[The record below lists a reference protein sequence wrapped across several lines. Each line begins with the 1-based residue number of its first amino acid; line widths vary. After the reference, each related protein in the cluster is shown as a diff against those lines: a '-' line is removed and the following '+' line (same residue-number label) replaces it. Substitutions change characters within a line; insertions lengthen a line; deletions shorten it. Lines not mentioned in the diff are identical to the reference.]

1 MTTGKILLATV
12 HVRRSAQAVPLA
24 AGCLAAA
31 LPEPARAR
39 TSLLDIFPEHDLE
52 QLCQE
57 ILAASP
63 RVVAFP
69 LYLWNRS
76 RIGKLARQLRRQ
88 APGLLLAA
96 GGPEAT
102 PQAELMLREAPFDVV
117 IRGEGELPFAHWIA
131 SLDTPERWSEI
142 HGLSWRTAAGPIRHN
157 PPAKPPIDLDA
168 YPSPWLS
175 GVLQPTAAG
184 GVLWEVARGCPF
196 KCDYC
201 YDAGGYQGVRC
212 YGDAR
217 LDAELELFVQRGVS
231 QVWVLDSTFNHPPD
245 RGLRLLRRLLEKA
258 PQLHYHLE
266 AKADFLDQ
274 QTARLLARL
283 NCSVQVG
290 LQSIRPEVLRPL
302 HRQLDLDRFEHAL
315 HLLDVEAVTY
325 GLDLIYGLPGDDY
338 QGFCRSLAFALEHAP
353 NHIDIFR
360 LAILPGTALDQ
371 TAAQLGVE
379 HESAPPYRVTATP
392 SMTTETLARCDEL
405 AAAVELFYN
414 LGRAVGFL
422 PSLLQTLELAAVD
435 FFSDFARWTQQ
446 DQGIYRD
453 VLLATEAWQSAEI
466 VTLQES
472 FVQQLL
478 IARRRLDLWP
488 AALDLIRYHYHH
500 AEVLLG
506 PETQPPAATPNL
518 DTDFWH
524 TRWQLAPAV
533 RLVPFNYEII
543 DLLDMQ
549 GADLEEFTQLFR
561 PVGSTAL
568 FLRRNNEVICE
579 SLQEDFYRLLQ
590 GCKGRQTPEQI
601 CAGGLDAREA
611 AEILEFAVS
620 EGILIPAAEA

>member
-1 MTTGKILLATV
+1 MTTEKIVLATV

-31 LPEPARAR
+31 LPEADRAR
-39 TSLLDIFPEHDLE
+39 TTLFDIFPEQDLE
-52 QLCQE
+52 PLCQQ
-57 ILAASP
+57 ILAESP

-69 LYLWNRS
+69 LYLWNRT
-76 RIGKLARQLRRQ
+76 RIARLARLLRRQ
-88 APGLLLAA
+88 APDLLLAA
-96 GGPEAT
+96 GGPEAA
-102 PQAELMLREAPFDVV
+102 PRAEAILQEAPFDVV
-117 IRGEGELPFAHWIA
+117 IRGEGEVPFARWIA
-131 SLDTPERWSEI
+131 SLDTPAQYFEI
-142 HGLSWRTAAGPIRHN
+142 PGLSWRTPSGEVRHN
-157 PPAKPPIDLDA
+157 PQAEPPADLDA

-175 GVLQPTAAG
+175 GMLQPAPAG

-196 KCDYC
+196 KCDFC
-201 YDAGGYQGVRC
+201 FDAGGYQGVRC
-212 YGDAR
+212 HGDAR

-231 QVWVLDSTFNHPPD
+231 QVWVLDSTFNHPPE
-245 RGLRLLRRLLEKA
+245 RGIRLLRRLLDKA
-258 PQLHYHLE
+258 PHLHYHLE

-290 LQSIRPEVLRPL
+290 LQSIRPEVLKPL

-353 NHIDIFR
+353 NHIDIFP
-360 LAILPGTALDQ
+360 LAVLPGTVLAR

-379 HESAPPYRVTATP
+379 HEVAPPYRVTATP
-392 SMTTETLARCDEL
+392 TMPADALARCDEL

-422 PSLLQTLELAAVD
+422 PTLLQTLELAAVD
-435 FFSDFARWTQQ
+435 FFSDFARWVQQ

-478 IARRRLDLWP
+478 ITRRRLDLWP

-500 AEVLLG
+500 AEALLG
-506 PETQPPAATPNL
+506 PETLPPAIAATL
-518 DTDFWH
+518 KGDAWH
-524 TRWQLAPAV
+524 TPWQLAPGV

-549 GADLEEFTQLFR
+549 GADLEEFTQLLR

-590 GCKGRQTPEQI
+590 GCKGRLTPEQI
-601 CAGGLDAREA
+601 CAGGLDSREA

-620 EGILIPAAEA
+620 EGILIPAPES